1 MDSGLYAACA
11 GLVAKSQALEVSA
24 NNLANVNASG
34 YRAQRPVFRSILAQA
49 SSRPL
54 PQINKALNS
63 FGVIGGTRIDR
74 SQGTL
79 DQTGNSL
86 DVAIEGTGFFS
97 VATASGIQ
105 YTRNGNFHLSPSG
118 ELLTASGERVLS
130 TQGQPIRV
138 PSGSISIS
146 PDGTLSVNGAVA
158 AKLRITEFP
167 ATAALQN
174 VGNGMYSAPEAEAV
188 NSSNSSVRQGWLE
201 GSNVNPT
208 FAAVELI
215 STQRQAEML
224 YRALNAFN
232 GELNKTATEDL
243 PRA

>member
-34 YRAQRPVFRSILAQA
+34 YRAQRSVFRSILAQA
-49 SSRPL
+49 SSRQL
-54 PQINKALNS
+54 PQMNKALNS
-63 FGVIGGTRIDR
+63 FGVMGGTRIDR

-86 DVAIEGTGFFS
+86 DVAIEGTGLFS

-146 PDGTLSVNGAVA
+146 PDGILSVNGAVV
-158 AKLRITEFP
+158 AKLRMTEFP

-215 STQRQAEML
+215 SIQRQFSDSTRPPNWVVRTIMKVL
-224 YRALNAFN
+224 LF
-232 GELNKTATEDL
+232 
-243 PRA
+243 

>member
-34 YRAQRPVFRSILAQA
+34 YRAQRSVFRSILAQA

-232 GELNKTATEDL
+232 GELNKSATEDL